1 MFSKSEKLARE
12 IWKTIDLRFWFGKP
26 RSFYHIEEELGCL
39 FNDNS
44 TWVTQFPCS
53 SVECLS
59 WSQNTTKNTEAPR
72 CSVFYIWLSTSW
84 WQPWSTQ
91 LLKQD
96 VAVLFQNMEI
106 VYNCNFFTT
115 S

>member
-59 WSQNTTKNTEAPR
+59 WSQNTTKTLKHPVAP
-72 CSVFYIWLSTSW
+72 S
-84 WQPWSTQ
+84 
-91 LLKQD
+91 
-96 VAVLFQNMEI
+96 
-106 VYNCNFFTT
+106 FTYDYLPRGDNLGQI
-115 S
+115 SC